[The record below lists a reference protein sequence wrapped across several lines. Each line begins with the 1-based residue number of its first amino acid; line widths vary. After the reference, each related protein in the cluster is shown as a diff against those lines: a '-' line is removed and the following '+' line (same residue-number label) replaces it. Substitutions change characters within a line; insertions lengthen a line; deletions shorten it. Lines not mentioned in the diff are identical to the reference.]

1 MAAEQATVQ
10 QIAQLMNSGI
20 NVSIKS
26 SDLLFLL
33 LQHDNDVLKDWMDKG
48 NALDTIFVPYSE
60 GLEFYSRATQQG
72 IALEKLNIR
81 EDTPLYRSYLKLTEM
96 KMREAGISE
105 EEIEKALSEQ
115 KFSCFE
121 IRDVDKERAVELRN
135 TIGRERNSSMILN
148 PDQANAMFRDADIN
162 LFHDLNKTQAGILQ
176 REFAENGVY
185 SVMTYDK
192 DTQSYE
198 IEVSS
203 VDTVRPFPNVM
214 SRVEVSV
221 QDALIKMS
229 LPEMVEKLQHNEIQQ
244 QLINKTIQDEIR
256 ELDNPLHE
264 EMAIYDSFD
273 PLNRIELKDGQAVL
287 ITNNEEKNRV
297 FDLTNNDDI
306 RELRREVDKFNAPD
320 VAKLNI
326 YDAVRRE
333 QKDNIEAFEQHGFLE
348 EAEKIKSF
356 MILEGVVNQ
365 AAEKIRKENL
375 MQTNFHA
382 DKEYDGKIEN
392 VQKEIRIDNSDK
404 ITDIMLSCKVDP
416 QEVKAGTDQKA
427 FQEEYFKKVFENMN
441 KNMEHMQ
448 ITKDGTYKD
457 IELQIKDD
465 PKNLEKIINL
475 KNPVY
480 YDMEGRK
487 VDTSDLEKFFPE
499 QEEVSLGKGDFQI
512 DNAQNLVDTFSQPEN
527 PAYQYD
533 TPEQDVPEH
542 DEDGFEFNGTEDY
555 TGTFDPGEGGYHY
568 DMPDEDEK
576 DREDPDLDF
585 EAEYDDTDFFGFE
598 ER

>member
-229 LPEMVEKLQHNEIQQ
+229 LPEMVEKLQHSEIQQ

-382 DKEYDGKIEN
+382 DKEYDGKVEN

-465 PKNLEKIINL
+465 PKNLEKIINPNTL
-475 KNPVY
+475 Y
-480 YDMEGRK
+480 YDVEGRK
-487 VDTSDLEKFFPE
+487 LDTSDLDKFFPE
-499 QEEVSLGKGDFQI
+499 QENISLGKGEFQI
-512 DNAQNLVDTFSQPEN
+512 DNAQEFVDTFSPESSE
-527 PAYQYD
+527 QYD
-533 TPEQDVPEH
+533 IPEQDVPEH
-542 DEDGFEFNGTEDY
+542 DEDGFVFDGMEDY
-555 TGTFDPGEGGYHY
+555 TGTFEPGEGGYHY

-585 EAEYDDTDFFGFE
+585 KAEYDDTDFFGFE